1 MSYKYVYRQT
11 SNSSPRSNFG
21 ASKNPVGIT
30 IHHWG
35 ADGQTHAG
43 VVNWLAGVGNKATSA
58 HYVVSSG
65 LVTQL
70 ETDYRATWHAGNG
83 KGNGTTIGIEMR
95 PEMSDSDWA
104 TLVDLCVTIEK
115 EHGSMKYYRHRD
127 WKATACPGRYSGM
140 IAKLVNDVNAAH
152 GGKKPSAPSGTSS
165 KPAAKPASSS
175 SKSVSQM
182 ASEVV
187 AGKHGS
193 GHANRQRSLGVNN
206 ATYQKVRNLVNQR
219 AGVSTPSSS
228 RPSKSVEAMANEIIA
243 GRHGTGHAARQ
254 RSLGVSNSVYQ
265 QVRNRVN
272 QKASGGGSSGGGKSI
287 SQMADEII
295 AGKHGNGHAQRQRS
309 LGVNNTT
316 YAAVR
321 KEVNRRS

>member
-58 HYVVSSG
+58 HYVVSAG

-70 ETDYRATWHAGNG
+70 ESDYRATWHAGNG
-83 KGNGTTIGIEMR
+83 RGNGTTIGIEMR
-95 PEMSDSDWA
+95 PEMSDSDWQ

-140 IAKLVNDVNAAH
+140 IAKLVNDVNAALR
-152 GGKKPSAPSGTSS
+152 GSTTKPSAP
-165 KPAAKPASSS
+165 AKP
-175 SKSVSQM
+175 
-182 ASEVV
+182 
-187 AGKHGS
+187 
-193 GHANRQRSLGVNN
+193 
-206 ATYQKVRNLVNQR
+206 
-219 AGVSTPSSS
+219 STPSS
-228 RPSKSVEAMANEIIA
+228 PSYRVKRTNTSGVEVKAGSYRTSDTIDTLSNAGYNVNVVQVKGSWTQIRNSKGKNGNGWVPTASLNPFYEDQRGSNGIA
-243 GRHGTGHAARQ
+243 TVNFVNRTNQPDVPVSNGTGNNASEIGRMH
-254 RSLGVSNSVYQ
+254 GKGY
-265 QVRNRVN
+265 RVFVTGM
-272 QKASGGGSSGGGKSI
+272 KGDTGSWSRIKWDGDTAWVKTAHLE
-287 SQMADEII
+287 QP
-295 AGKHGNGHAQRQRS
+295 
-309 LGVNNTT
+309 
-316 YAAVR
+316 
-321 KEVNRRS
+321 

>member
-11 SNSSPRSNFG
+11 TNSSPRSNFG
-21 ASKNPVGIT
+21 ASKNPVGVT

-35 ADGQTHAG
+35 QDGQTHSA

-152 GGKKPSAPSGTSS
+152 GGKKPSAPSGGSTGT
-165 KPAAKPASSS
+165 A

-206 ATYQKVRNLVNQR
+206 ATYKKVRNLVNQR

-272 QKASGGGSSGGGKSI
+272 QKASGGSPGGGKSI
-287 SQMADEII
+287 SQMAAEVLK
-295 AGKHGNGHAQRQRS
+295 GKHGNGHAQRQRS
-309 LGVNNTT
+309 LGVNNAT
-316 YAAVR
+316 YQKVR
-321 KEVNRRS
+321 DLVNKRL

>member
-58 HYVVSSG
+58 HYVVSAG

-70 ETDYRATWHAGNG
+70 ESDYRATWHAGNG
-83 KGNGTTIGIEMR
+83 RGNGTTIGIEMR
-95 PEMSDSDWA
+95 PEMSDSDWQ

-140 IAKLVNDVNAAH
+140 IAKLVNDVNAAKR
-152 GGKKPSAPSGTSS
+152 GGTTKPKAPKPSG
-165 KPAAKPASSS
+165 SSS
-175 SKSVSQM
+175 SSYRVKRTNTDNVTVYAGGYR
-182 ASEVV
+182 ASDKIDTLHNAGYNVHVV
-187 AGKHGS
+187 
-193 GHANRQRSLGVNN
+193 
-206 ATYQKVRNLVNQR
+206 
-219 AGVSTPSSS
+219 
-228 RPSKSVEAMANEIIA
+228 
-243 GRHGTGHAARQ
+243 
-254 RSLGVSNSVYQ
+254 
-265 QVRNRVN
+265 QVRNTWTQVRNSNGKNGNGWVPTADLN
-272 QKASGGGSSGGGKSI
+272 PFYEDQRTSSGTAVVDFINRTNQPNVPVYDGTGGN
-287 SQMADEII
+287 ADQIDTMH
-295 AGKHGNGHAQRQRS
+295 GKGYRVFVTGMKGDTGSWSRIKWDGDTAWVKTAHLEQP
-309 LGVNNTT
+309 
-316 YAAVR
+316 
-321 KEVNRRS
+321 